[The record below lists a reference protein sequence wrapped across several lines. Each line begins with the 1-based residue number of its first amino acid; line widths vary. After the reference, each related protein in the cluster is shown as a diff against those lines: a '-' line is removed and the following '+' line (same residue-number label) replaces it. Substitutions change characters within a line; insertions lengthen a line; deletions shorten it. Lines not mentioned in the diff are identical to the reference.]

1 MKYLYIFPHPD
12 DESFGPVAGM
22 YQQLEQGHEVHLL
35 TLTQG
40 GATSQRHKLGLSI
53 EEMGKVRYQ
62 EMLEVEKVAGFSSMT
77 VLDLPDSGLKE
88 MDPREIEAV
97 CRKYIEKIRP
107 DILVTYP
114 VHGLSGFHD
123 HLVIHAVIK
132 RLYLQMKEEGAHY
145 LKRLAFFTVP
155 DQEGPAVATSNGI
168 RLKQSSRA
176 EIDCV
181 LQLSSQ
187 DRELMKKALDCYKTY
202 QEVIQKIGVVEII
215 GDKLHFEIFGE
226 EHEPPLDDL
235 AAGLS
240 VAKTKAAG
248 SAKKE
253 KMQH

>member
-40 GATSQRHKLGLSI
+40 GATSQRHKLGLSV

-62 EMLEVEKVAGFSSMT
+62 EMLEVEKVVGLSSMT

-88 MDPREIEAV
+88 MDPRQIEEICRNHIEALQ
-97 CRKYIEKIRP
+97 P
-107 DILVTYP
+107 DIIVTYP

-123 HLVIHAVIK
+123 HLVTHAVIK
-132 RLYLQMKEEGAHY
+132 RLYLQMKDEGAHY

-155 DQEGPAVATSNGI
+155 DQEGPAVSNSNGI
-168 RLKQSSRA
+168 RLKQSSKA
-176 EIDCV
+176 EIDCI
-181 LQLSSQ
+181 LQLRPQ
-187 DRELMKKALDCYKTY
+187 DQELMKKALACYKTY
-202 QEVIQKIGVVEII
+202 QEVIQNTRVVEII

-226 EHEPPLDDL
+226 EHEPPLNDL
-235 AAGLS
+235 AASLS
-240 VAKTKAAG
+240 
-248 SAKKE
+248 KKQE
-253 KMQH
+253 RLVKQMRQRVSR